1 MFGLPGSSMLSRHPV
16 LKFLTILGGLF
27 LAFVLFLFFFFHVDH
42 TLVTFNLPRGY
53 ELCMT
58 QDRELDVADS
68 VFCRLDGP
76 KVSHS
81 SQFVAAIGAGTSVPR
96 FTLHSTP
103 NAQVFWITA
112 DTLPHTILY
121 IVDFE
126 SRSFWPGCESGEPA
140 AVRDHLLALAN
151 SVESGYRLNNHAT
164 WIGIKK

>member
-1 MFGLPGSSMLSRHPV
+1 MLPRHPV
-16 LKFLTILGGLF
+16 LKFLTVSGGLF

-42 TLVTFNLPRGY
+42 TLVTYDLPGGHT
-53 ELCMT
+53 LCMA

-81 SQFVAAIGAGTSVPR
+81 SQFVAAIGAGTSSPR
-96 FTLHSTP
+96 FTLHSTS

-126 SRSFWPGCESGEPA
+126 SRSFWPGFEDGEPT
-140 AVRDHLLALAN
+140 AVRDRLLALAN
-151 SVESGYRLNNHAT
+151 SSESGYRLNTHEK